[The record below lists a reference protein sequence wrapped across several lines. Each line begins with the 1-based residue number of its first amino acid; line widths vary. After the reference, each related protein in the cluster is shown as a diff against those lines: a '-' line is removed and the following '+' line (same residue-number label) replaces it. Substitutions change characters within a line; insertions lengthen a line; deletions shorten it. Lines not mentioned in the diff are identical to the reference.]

1 LWIVYFF
8 VFASFLAAGG
18 WLAYRVWPRR
28 IVLPATVAPLV
39 IRAENRLWYPVG
51 PGVLLAGVGQYRDGL
66 DAYLRFDFIRSRP
79 TVDETAVF
87 LTADESDLGP
97 DYRIAILVPNNA
109 VTAVPYLS
117 ELERRGIIR
126 GFKLVSTPAWRLPY
140 LRQQT
145 AIFIAAYNRP
155 VRRKLNEIDPNHLAA
170 PVARF
175 MQFKSSTDPRVR
187 LQPGFPVGS
196 LTQQQATEF
205 AADVVSVAKFYAL
218 PLDVFLGIGAM
229 ENNYLDVQGDLE
241 HTTWKRRAEPGDI
254 VVKRRRGRVLVKNY
268 SLGPWQITRETL
280 RYGHELFLRDKRDY
294 STLPERLRPPRAL
307 KIDGVDTH
315 VLTTYAG
322 LLLRDLLDRF
332 DGDIEKAVGA
342 YNGGISNP
350 NLQYAAGVQQVA
362 QYARKILEQV
372 AARNA
377 ATIANARF
385 VSVARS
391 RPKPAPPR

>member
-1 LWIVYFF
+1 M
-8 VFASFLAAGG
+8 A
-18 WLAYRVWPRR
+18 
-28 IVLPATVAPLV
+28 LPATVTPVV
-39 IRAENRLWYPVG
+39 IRAENRLSYPLG
-51 PGVLLAGVGQYRDGL
+51 PGVLLAEVGQYRNGL
-66 DAYLRFDFIRSRP
+66 DAYLRFDYIRSRP

-87 LTADESDLGP
+87 LTADEADFGP
-97 DYRIAILVPNNA
+97 DYRIGILVQNDI

-117 ELERRGIIR
+117 ELERRAIIR
-126 GFKLVSTPAWRLPY
+126 EFKLTSTPAWRVPY

-155 VRRKLNEIDPNHLAA
+155 VRRKLTEIDPHHLAT

-175 MQFKSSTDPRVR
+175 MKFKSSTDPRVR
-187 LQPGFPVGS
+187 LQPTFPVGS
-196 LTQQQATEF
+196 LTEQQATEF

-229 ENNYLDVQGDLE
+229 ENNYLDVPGDLE
-241 HTTWKRRAEPGDI
+241 HTAWKRRAEPGDI
-254 VVKRRRGRVLVKNY
+254 VLKRHRGRVLVKNY

-280 RYGHELFLRDKRDY
+280 RYAHELFLHDKRDY
-294 STLPERLRPPRAL
+294 STLPERLRPPKAL
-307 KIDGVDTH
+307 KIEDVDTH

-322 LLLRDLLDRF
+322 VLLRDLLDHF
-332 DGDIEKAVGA
+332 GGDIEKAVGA
-342 YNGGISNP
+342 YNGGIGDP

-362 QYARKILEQV
+362 QYARTILEQV

-377 ATIANARF
+377 ATIASSRF

-391 RPKPAPPR
+391 RPKTGSAH